1 VALNKA
7 NTSLWVKILI
17 IILIVAFVSLFMY
30 TGIAGIFDL
39 FKQTP
44 AGQSAS
50 TVDNVTSLAQRY
62 QPQVDGFKALA
73 ASNPTS
79 YTVQVDLAN
88 AYYEWADALS
98 RPESGQSQLTTAAM
112 TAAYQT
118 WTLAKDAYDKA
129 AGLTKTFDP
138 NMQTDRSYATF
149 YSNDTT
155 AAITIVKDVVKKD
168 PKFAQGWMHLGIYYD
183 NLGQGSLA
191 IPAYQKYLALDPKGS
206 NASLAADRLKALGAS
221 TTATKTP

>member
-1 VALNKA
+1 VALNKS

-44 AGQSAS
+44 ASQTA
-50 TVDNVTSLAQRY
+50 TVDHVTALSQQY
-62 QPQVDGFKALA
+62 QPQIDAFKAAA

-79 YTVQVDLAN
+79 YTAQVDLAN
-88 AYYEWADALS
+88 AYYEWAAALS
-98 RPESGQSQLTTAAM
+98 QPEPGKSQLTSAAM

-118 WTLAKDAYDKA
+118 WGLAKDAYDKA
-129 AGLTKTFDP
+129 VGLSKTFDP
-138 NMQTDRSYATF
+138 STQTDRSYATF
-149 YSNDTT
+149 YSNDATG
-155 AAITIVKDVVKKD
+155 AITIVNEVIKKD
-168 PKFAQGWMHLGIYYD
+168 PTFAQAWVHLGTYYEAV
-183 NLGQGSLA
+183 GKMSLA
-191 IPAYQKYLALDPKGS
+191 IPAYQKYLALDPKG
-206 NASLAADRLKALGAS
+206 ASASGVAEHLKSLGAS